1 MLTLAPKLSNFLP
14 QPINHMKAAIE
25 NIKSVIIISLVTI
38 GFMSPLV
45 SLGFLAVSPQNMTT
59 FVFGG
64 FALFSS
70 CCSAWVIS
78 VFVKKNA

>member
-1 MLTLAPKLSNFLP
+1 
-14 QPINHMKAAIE
+14 MKQTIE
-25 NIKSVIIISLVTI
+25 NIKSVIIISLVTL

-45 SLGFLAVSPQNMTT
+45 SLGFLVVSPQNMTT

-70 CCSAWVIS
+70 CCAAWVIS

>member
-14 QPINHMKAAIE
+14 QPINHMKSAIE
-25 NIKSVIIISLVTI
+25 NIKSIIIISLVSL

-45 SLGFLAVSPQNMTT
+45 SLGFLVVSPQNMTT

>member
-1 MLTLAPKLSNFLP
+1 
-14 QPINHMKAAIE
+14 MKQTIE
-25 NIKSVIIISLVTI
+25 NIKSIIIISLVSI

-45 SLGFLAVSPQNMTT
+45 SLMFLTLLPQDMTT

-64 FALFSS
+64 FSLFSS
-70 CCSAWVIS
+70 CCAAWIIS

>member
-1 MLTLAPKLSNFLP
+1 MLTLAPKLANFLP
-14 QPINHMKAAIE
+14 QPINHMKQTIE
-25 NIKSVIIISLVTI
+25 NIKSVIIISLVTL

-64 FALFSS
+64 FSFFSS
-70 CCSAWVIS
+70 CCAAWVIS
-78 VFVKKNA
+78 VFVKNS

>member
-1 MLTLAPKLSNFLP
+1 MLTLSPKLAIFLP
-14 QPINHMKAAIE
+14 QPTNHMKAAIE
-25 NIKSVIIISLVTI
+25 NIKSVIIISLVTL

-45 SLGFLAVSPQNMTT
+45 NLGFLVVSPQNMTT

>member
-1 MLTLAPKLSNFLP
+1 
-14 QPINHMKAAIE
+14 MKQTIE
-25 NIKSVIIISLVTI
+25 NIKSVIIISLVTL

-70 CCSAWVIS
+70 CCAAWVIS